1 MALPAR
7 STAEPP
13 GGSGPASAALPGNP
27 AAPRR
32 SRRSSGHVV
41 ASYVLTVVALITVN
55 FFLPR
60 ALPGDPI
67 SALLASDSA
76 SYVENDA
83 TRAELRAYYGLDRPI
98 TSQFGGY
105 LRDLARGDLGVSIR
119 YNVPV
124 TELVGERLPW
134 TLLLIVGAMVP
145 AVLIGW
151 TAGVHSAWHRGRGTD
166 RGLLAVFLTV
176 HSFPVFF
183 IGSIALFAF
192 SVRLGWLPL
201 SGTRTPFAT
210 YASPVGAVVDVAR
223 HLVLPATVLAV
234 QFATSQYVDMRASMV
249 GELGADYLLAGR
261 AKGLRQRRI
270 KFRYAAR
277 NALLPVVA
285 VTGVQVGL
293 AVTQS
298 ILVETV
304 FAYQG
309 LGRLTF
315 ESVAYRDYPALQGCF
330 LMLSLVVVTA
340 NFAAD
345 ALSARLDP
353 RITS

>member
-1 MALPAR
+1 MR
-7 STAEPP
+7 SHR
-13 GGSGPASAALPGNP
+13 SAG
-27 AAPRR
+27 R
-32 SRRSSGHVV
+32 VV
-41 ASYVLTVVALITVN
+41 ASYVLTVAVLITVN

-67 SALLASDSA
+67 SALLVSDSA
-76 SYVENDA
+76 SYVQNDA
-83 TRAELRAYYGLDRPI
+83 TRAELRAYYGLDRPLA
-98 TSQFGGY
+98 SQFGGY
-105 LRDLARGDLGVSIR
+105 LRGLARGDLGVSIR

-124 TELVGERLPW
+124 ADLVGERLPW

-151 TAGVHSAWHRGRGTD
+151 SAGVHSAWHRGKGPD
-166 RGLLAVFLTV
+166 RGLLTVFLTV

-183 IGSIALFAF
+183 LGSIALFVF
-192 SVRLGWLPL
+192 SVKLGWLPL

-210 YASPVGAVVDVAR
+210 YSSPLEALIDVAS
-223 HLVLPATVLAV
+223 HLVLPATVLAL

-249 GELGADYLLAGR
+249 GELGADYLLGGR
-261 AKGLRQRRI
+261 AKGLRQRRL
-270 KFRYAAR
+270 KYRYAAR

-285 VTGVQVGL
+285 VTAVQVGF

-315 ESVAYRDYPALQGCF
+315 ESVAYRDYPALQACF
-330 LMLSLVVVTA
+330 LALSLVVVTT

-345 ALSARLDP
+345 ALNARLDP
-353 RITS
+353 RIRS